1 MPYGNLPASEGLNG
15 LFVLSE
21 TVYPDGSGK
30 KFKDIE
36 KPYFHKILVVLP
48 LHQNFQETFFL
59 TIIAIFGIKCWKHN
73 LWKLKVR

>member
-1 MPYGNLPASEGLNG
+1 MPYGNLPASEDLNG

-21 TVYPDGSGK
+21 TVYPDGSGQ
-30 KFKDIE
+30 KFKDME